1 MLFRCIYGFKFHS
14 QDNLDNLHN
23 QNNLDSL
30 ENSQSQG
37 ISRFLPCIIHYRLV
51 ASYEAKNCLVR
62 KKMGFKLAIVLGQNR
77 PF

>member
-37 ISRFLPCIIHYRLV
+37 ISRFLPCMIHYRLV

-62 KKMGFKLAIVLGQNR
+62 KKTGN
-77 PF
+77 